1 MFAVNVETYS
11 TAVKVETNNNYFLK
25 LLLTLDQLVTIHDFT
40 MESDL
45 EGLTASDQVDQKEQ
59 GACASKQSK

>member
-11 TAVKVETNNNYFLK
+11 TTVKVETNNNFYLLFLFIY

-45 EGLTASDQVDQKEQ
+45 EGLTASDQVD
-59 GACASKQSK
+59 

>member
-11 TAVKVETNNNYFLK
+11 TTVKVETNNNFYLLLFIY
-25 LLLTLDQLVTIHDFT
+25 LLLTLYQLVTIHDFT

-45 EGLTASDQVDQKEQ
+45 EGLTASDQVD
-59 GACASKQSK
+59 